1 MANHSMKT
9 GVSLALV
16 CLCILS
22 VMPVISNS
30 RPAGFSALSFAF
42 FLSVWQ
48 VVFAV
53 PPFVFEL
60 WSGCRG
66 IFSAGL
72 TPRQTRRSIGVALA
86 TGAMF
91 GLSTFL
97 YVLGVEKAGAG
108 NAAIAMQ
115 AYPMFAILWETLFL
129 KRRKTPVELGFT
141 ALLMAALYYLAT
153 GGSLRL
159 EGISAWFLVALGVPL
174 LWSIAHVIIKEE
186 LGRMPISPIQVTFF
200 RVVISTV
207 FLAAALA
214 VAEPSGFASGLDAG
228 FQGFAL
234 LMGLVYYIELVVW
247 FYAVRH
253 IDVSLASSI
262 TTPWPAFTMILA
274 VVVLGEEI
282 AVHQVVA
289 FTVVALSIYGLTLAG
304 LRKLRRLAA

>member
-1 MANHSMKT
+1 MKT
-9 GVSLALV
+9 GVLLALV

-42 FLSVWQ
+42 YLSVWQ

-60 WSGCRG
+60 WAGRRG

-72 TPRQTRRSIGVALA
+72 TPAQTRRSVGVALM

-97 YVLGVEKAGAG
+97 YVLGVEKAGAAS
-108 NAAIAMQ
+108 AAIAMQ

-129 KRRKTPVELGFT
+129 KRRKTAIELGFT
-141 ALLMAALYYLAT
+141 ALLMAALFYLAT

-159 EGISAWFLVALGVPL
+159 DGISAWFLVSLGVPL

-186 LGRMPISPIQVTFF
+186 LGRMPISPVQVTFF
-200 RVVISTV
+200 RVAISTA
-207 FLAAALA
+207 FLAAVLA
-214 VAEPSGFASGLDAG
+214 VAEPTGFAAGGGDLG
-228 FQGFAL
+228 FQGFAM
-234 LMGLVYYIELVVW
+234 LMGLVYYVELVVW
-247 FYAVRH
+247 FYAVRK

-282 AVHQVVA
+282 AVYQVVA
-289 FTVVALSIYGLTLAG
+289 FAVVALSIYGLTLAG
-304 LRKLRRLAA
+304 LRKSRLQST

>member
-1 MANHSMKT
+1 MKT
-9 GVSLALV
+9 GIVLALV

-42 FLSVWQ
+42 YLSVWQ
-48 VVFAV
+48 VVFAA
-53 PPFVFEL
+53 PPFVLEL
-60 WSGCRG
+60 WSGRRG
-66 IFSAGL
+66 IFSVSL
-72 TPRQTRRSIGVALA
+72 TPGQTGRSIGVALG
-86 TGAMF
+86 TGVMF

-141 ALLMAALYYLAT
+141 MLLMAALYYLAT
-153 GGSLRL
+153 GGSLRI
-159 EGISAWFLVALGVPL
+159 EGISAWFLVSLGVPL

-186 LGRMPISPIQVTFF
+186 LGRMPISPLQVTFF
-200 RVVISTV
+200 RVVISAA

-214 VAEPSGFASGLDAG
+214 LAEPSGFASGVGDTG
-228 FQGFAL
+228 FQGFAM
-234 LMGLVYYIELVVW
+234 LMGMVYYLELVVW
-247 FYAVRH
+247 FYAVRQ
-253 IDVSLASSI
+253 IDVSFASSI

-274 VVVLGEEI
+274 AVVLREEI
-282 AVHQVVA
+282 ALHQVVA
-289 FTVVALSIYGLTLAG
+289 FAVVALSIYGLTLTG
-304 LRKLRRLAA
+304 LRKSSRLPA